1 MHNLKQDMIQ
11 KKAEQDQAVGNLRSN
26 HSDERKKKWT
36 SHFESISAI
45 KASHSLMLF
54 KQQNSSRTEVTA
66 CVIISYLIRF
76 I

>member
-1 MHNLKQDMIQ
+1 MIQ

-36 SHFESISAI
+36 SHFESTSAI